1 MEDFQTMN
9 ILLPALIIG
18 GIGAI
23 CGIIL
28 TIASTIMAVPVD
40 EKIEKIKSVLPGA
53 NCGACGFP
61 GCDGYA
67 HAIAKGEAPI
77 TSCPPGGAELVDDL
91 SNIMGIEAGQ
101 AVQEKAVVLCRC
113 CDMVRMDKLNYIGEN
128 TCTYAS
134 QMYGGPTACFFACQ
148 GFGDCISSCK
158 YDAIRIINGL
168 AVVDPSL
175 CVGCKLCVASCPK
188 GLIQM
193 TPVANTAVVFCSSKD
208 WGPHVRKVCSL
219 GCIGCSRCEKTCTKD
234 AIKVENYLAKVDYDK
249 CDGCGDCVKIC
260 PMGII
265 YAIQDNQ

>member
-1 MEDFQTMN
+1 MN

-18 GIGAI
+18 AIGAV

-28 TIASTIMAVPVD
+28 AIVSAVMAVPVD
-40 EKIEKIKSVLPGA
+40 EKLEKIKGLLPGA

-67 HAIAKGEAPI
+67 GAIVYDDAPL
-77 TSCPPGGAELVDDL
+77 TSCPPGGSHLVDDL
-91 SNIMGIEAGQ
+91 SEALGKEASQ
-101 AVQEKAVVLCRC
+101 AIQEKAVVLCRC
-113 CDMVRMDKLNYIGEN
+113 CDIVRMDKLNYIGEN

-148 GFGDCISSCK
+148 GFGDCITACK
-158 YDAIRIINGL
+158 YEAIRIVNGL
-168 AVVDPSL
+168 AVVDASL
-175 CVGCKLCVASCPK
+175 CVGCKLCVSSCPK

-193 TPVANTAVVFCSSKD
+193 APVTNTAIVFCSSKD

-219 GCIGCSRCEKTCTKD
+219 GCIGCSRCVKACSKE
-234 AIKVENYLAKVDYDK
+234 AVVVENFLAKVDYDK
-249 CDGCGDCVKIC
+249 CDGCGDCAKIC

-265 YAIQDNQ
+265 YATQEQYTID